1 MKVKVYF
8 LHYLRSTER
17 SLTSLKSLIILACHR
32 EFGLPVVSCWI
43 NLYADDT
50 WVTAERMWFALI
62 SQHSQKVC
70 RSPINFLPC
79 LLLFGVMSFV
89 ALIAWSASK
98 ATKAKRTHHV
108 TNWNWQT
115 EIFCFATFLLCS
127 GNTNRLSKTA
137 EYEIYLPCLPR
148 NSTWYYFPCYRLTVV
163 TDGWINFCTIKRAP
177 PAVSTKQ
184 KSQANDFFPLR
195 RL

>member
-43 NLYADDT
+43 NLYANDT

-98 ATKAKRTHHV
+98 ATKAKSTQHV
-108 TNWNWQT
+108 TNWKWQT
-115 EIFCFATFLLCS
+115 EMFCFAAFLLCN

-137 EYEIYLPCLPR
+137 EYKIYLRCLLR
-148 NSTWYYFPCYRLTVV
+148 HSTW
-163 TDGWINFCTIKRAP
+163 
-177 PAVSTKQ
+177 
-184 KSQANDFFPLR
+184 
-195 RL
+195 